1 MNSIICIK
9 IISLVIACC
18 ERSKVISMEKEKYEY
33 RNLPI
38 PGGGYVTGF
47 IFHEKKQGVLYARTD
62 IGGMYR
68 FDFVSKRWI
77 NLIDHVTM
85 EDLSETFPI
94 AAALDDAHPERLYVA
109 CGINREGAGVIAVSD
124 DYGEHFIYHKIP
136 ILVHGN
142 LNGRGTGYRL
152 IVDKQNSDR
161 LIFASQ
167 QEGLWISS
175 DRGVNWE
182 KNKAFPEEYLTF
194 VGQSGDGSALFAG
207 CAGVT
212 TKRSEHLR
220 GHSLYVSYDGGKSF
234 EELWQPQ
241 SDEIE
246 GVRLAGL
253 VAQRYTLDEKYLYV
267 TYSVMGRNAYVLEN
281 GYSCDGG
288 SVIGGRVVR
297 YPVLSTNSA
306 TCTIIDTIDEVGT
319 AAVDNERKYTKFGQG
334 EDITPYSEDM
344 DMRNAGCPEY
354 GFSGINTTAAQPG
367 LLICSTI
374 CKEGGDSIFRS
385 FDYGECWEEILHDLD
400 VGRMDFRAP
409 YMKPCYNGGHSPIHW
424 LTDLKINPFDEN
436 EAWFN
441 TGTGVF
447 RTKNLTEK
455 EVVFSD
461 WCDGLEETVHLNLY
475 SPPSGDV
482 QLIDIL
488 GDLGGFAFRKLDE
501 PCENSFD
508 DAEGNRY
515 ITCINVDY
523 SDLKP
528 EFVVVTPRGNWTGK
542 TKGGLIVSKDQ
553 CRTFTRLPMP
563 FGITDRLDKALHRI
577 ETPNV
582 NSGWVAVSPDCQKI
596 VWSVAEGIRLPLDMV
611 IVSQD
616 GGQSFIQAKV
626 YDAAGALKT
635 QGGMKVFADR
645 MESSIFYGFG
655 ECSQFYLSRDG
666 GKTFWQREIPEVCA
680 SKYADSLQ
688 KDLIES
694 DVPKTGFPQIDFSL
708 IDCAN
713 KTEVRGECGK
723 QGVFYMALG
732 KYGLWKL
739 HYDMIQDDISVI
751 KLGADGDYFYR
762 MGLGVIRPDGD
773 YYKEDKAIYTA
784 AEIDGVYGFYRSVDD
799 GKTFVRLNED
809 NQMYGEIN
817 SVEGDSRVYGRF
829 YLGTGS
835 RGVLYGVPKK
845 L

>member
-1 MNSIICIK
+1 MKN
-9 IISLVIACC
+9 
-18 ERSKVISMEKEKYEY
+18 EKYEY

-62 IGGMYR
+62 IGGTYR
-68 FDFVSKRWI
+68 FDYASKRWFS
-77 NLIDHVTM
+77 LIDHVTM

-94 AAALDDAHPERLYVA
+94 AAALDDLHPERLYIA
-109 CGINREGAGVIAVSD
+109 CGVHREGAGVIAVSD
-124 DYGEHFIYHKIP
+124 DYGAHFVYHKIP
-136 ILVHGN
+136 VLVHGN

-167 QEGLWISS
+167 QEGLWVSY
-175 DRGVNWE
+175 DRGADWE
-182 KNKAFPEEYLTF
+182 KNDAFPEEYLTF
-194 VGQSGDGSALFAG
+194 VGQSSDGSALFVG

-212 TKRSEHLR
+212 TKRSGNLR
-220 GHSLYVSYDGGKSF
+220 GHSMYVSYDGGVSF
-234 EELWQPQ
+234 EKMWQPN
-241 SDEIE
+241 DGEIE

-253 VAQRYTLDEKYLYV
+253 VAQRYALDEKYLYA
-267 TYSVMGRNAYVLEN
+267 TFSVMGRNAYVLEN

-297 YPVLSTNSA
+297 YPILSNN
-306 TCTIIDTIDEVGT
+306 G
-319 AAVDNERKYTKFGQG
+319 FGEG
-334 EDITPYSEDM
+334 EEITPNHGSLEVRQTGYSK
-344 DMRNAGCPEY
+344 Y
-354 GFSGINTTAAQPG
+354 GFSGINTAATQPG

-374 CKEGGDSIFRS
+374 CKENGDSIFRS
-385 FDYGECWEEILHDLD
+385 LDYGENWEEILHDLD
-400 VGRMDFRAP
+400 VGRIDFRTS
-409 YMKPCYNGGHSPIHW
+409 YMKPCYNGGHSLIHW

-447 RTKNLTEK
+447 CTKNLTGEK
-455 EVVFSD
+455 VVFSD
-461 WCDGLEETVHLNLY
+461 WSDGIEETVHLNLY
-475 SPPSGDV
+475 SPPAGDV
-482 QLIDIL
+482 HLIDIL

-501 PCENSFD
+501 PCDNSFD
-508 DAEGNRY
+508 DSEGNRY
-515 ITCINVDY
+515 ITCINADY
-523 SDLKP
+523 SDIRP

-542 TKGGLIVSKDQ
+542 TKGGLIVSDDQ

-563 FGITDRLDKALHRI
+563 FGITDKLDKALHRI

-582 NSGWVAVSPDCQKI
+582 NSGWVAVSPDCTNI
-596 VWSVAEGIRLPLDMV
+596 VWTVAENIQLPIDMV
-611 IVSQD
+611 VVSQD
-616 GGQSFIQAKV
+616 GGKSFVQAKI
-626 YDAAGALKT
+626 YDVSGEMKT
-635 QGGMKVFADR
+635 HGGMKVFADR

-655 ECSQFYLSRDG
+655 EGSQFYLSRDG
-666 GKTFWQREIPEVCA
+666 GKTFRQREISAACSVRDENGKADCA
-680 SKYADSLQ
+680 SEFMA
-688 KDLIES
+688 
-694 DVPKTGFPQIDFSL
+694 FPQVDFSR

-739 HYDMIQDDISVI
+739 HYDMKKDDTNVI
-751 KLGADGDYFYR
+751 KLSADGDIFYR
-762 MGLGVIRPDGD
+762 MGLGIIRPGGD

-784 AEIDGVYGFYRSVDD
+784 AEIGGVYGFYRSVDD

-817 SVEGDSRVYGRF
+817 SMEGDSRVFGRF

-835 RGVLYGVPKK
+835 RGVLYGMPCC
-845 L
+845 